1 MKTDENILT
10 GARTF
15 LPVFA
20 RAGASGTARL
30 LALVFLV
37 CVAGAQA
44 AQAQL
49 TIKTVTWDIIGLDSN
64 NVSIGPN
71 SFQVGS
77 RVCNTGGATL
87 NNVVGNFVWD
97 STNININLGG
107 AATNRARFL
116 AAGACID
123 FYYPV
128 SVTRTSAVYN
138 TTRRYHMTASAD
150 GVAAVSTPTPRE
162 LYAEHLISQGR
173 NTVTSITGPSS
184 VTVGQTYQYTLVAST
199 ATQGYEQLEA
209 FLDLPNVVFQVVSI
223 QTTYSA
229 PSGATNDKFYADACG
244 WNNVPGTTNYRDCVG
259 PANWSGGKVGGNLT
273 SVYTVKILAGGTTT
287 PGALILDFSGS
298 SFHYNNDYSPGG
310 GGGGISVTAT
320 DPAITIAKT
329 ASVATVTTAGAVVT
343 YTLRATNT
351 GTGSVTL
358 NDFIDT
364 PPTSPA
370 ATAYVAGSSKFNG
383 VAIGNPVSA
392 SGKLTWSGSFVV
404 PAGTFRDLTYQM
416 TIPSKPGT
424 YTNSAVAMFEYAQ
437 IDTTQTLAD
446 NSPASAAVTRTPP
459 IIALDKTVSPT
470 GTVLPGVDL
479 TYSIAFSNTGG
490 APASSFVLLDPV
502 PTNTD
507 FKVGSASTTLGSTGL
522 TVAVAYSN
530 DNGTTWT
537 YTPTSTA
544 GGAPAGYDR
553 TVTHVRWTFTGD
565 LSQTSPNH
573 AGSVAFGVRVR

>member
-1 MKTDENILT
+1 MTFDEKNLLR
-10 GARTF
+10 ARTF
-15 LPVFA
+15 FLVLA
-20 RAGASGTARL
+20 RAGAAKPVRL
-30 LALVFLV
+30 CLVALFL
-37 CVAGAQA
+37 CLAGAQTA
-44 AQAQL
+44 RAQL

-64 NVSIGPN
+64 NTSIGPN

-77 RVCNTGGATL
+77 RVCNTGGTTL

-97 STNININLGG
+97 STNIYINLSSS
-107 AATNRARFL
+107 ATNRSRLL
-116 AAGACID
+116 AAGACLD

-128 SVTRTSAVYN
+128 AVTRTSAAYN

-162 LYAEHLISQGR
+162 LYVEKLISQGR

-244 WNNVPGTTNYRDCVG
+244 WNSVPGTANYRDCVG
-259 PANWSGGKVGGNLT
+259 PNNWPGGKVGGNLT
-273 SVYTVKILAGGTTT
+273 SVYTVKILLGGTTT

-298 SFHYNNDYSPGG
+298 SFHYNNDYGTGG
-310 GGGGISVTAT
+310 LTINAT

-329 ASVATVTTAGAVVT
+329 ASATTVTAAGATVT

-370 ATAYVAGSSKFNG
+370 ATTYVSGSSTFNG
-383 VAIGNPVSA
+383 VAIANPTA
-392 SGKLTWSGSFVV
+392 AGGKLTWSGSFVV
-404 PAGTFRDLTYQM
+404 PAGAFRDLTYQM
-416 TIPSKPGT
+416 TIPNKPGT
-424 YTNSAVAMFEYAQ
+424 YTNSAVATLEYSQ
-437 IDTTQTLAD
+437 IDTTPTLAD
-446 NSPASAAVTRTPP
+446 NSPATAPVTRTPP
-459 IIALDKTVSPT
+459 NIALDKSVSPT
-470 GTVLPGVDL
+470 GTVLPGADL
-479 TYSIAFSNTGG
+479 TYTIVFSNGGG

-502 PTNTD
+502 PASTD
-507 FKVGSASTTLGSTGL
+507 FKVGSVSTTLGTTGL

-530 DNGTTWT
+530 DGGTSFT
-537 YTPTSTA
+537 YAPASGT

-573 AGSVAFGVRVR
+573 SGNVAFGVRVR

>member
-1 MKTDENILT
+1 MTFDEKNLLSAGT
-10 GARTF
+10 VF
-15 LPVFA
+15 LVLA
-20 RAGASGTARL
+20 RAGAARPVRL
-30 LALVFLV
+30 CLVALFL
-37 CVAGAQA
+37 CLAGAQTA
-44 AQAQL
+44 RAQL
-49 TIKTVTWDIIGLDSN
+49 TIRTVTWDIIGLDSN
-64 NVSIGPN
+64 NVNAGPN

-77 RVCNTGGATL
+77 RVCNTSGATL

-97 STNININLGG
+97 SSNIYIDLSGS
-107 AATNRARFL
+107 ATNRARFL

-128 SVTRTSAVYN
+128 AVTRLNAAYN

-162 LYAEHLISQGR
+162 LYVEKLISQGR

-209 FLDLPNVVFQVVSI
+209 FLDLPNVVFRVVSI

-244 WNNVPGTTNYRDCVG
+244 WNSVPGTANYRDCVG
-259 PANWSGGKVGGNLT
+259 PNNWPGGKVGGNLT
-273 SVYTVKILAGGTTT
+273 SVYTVKILSGGITT

-298 SFHYNNDYSPGG
+298 SFHYNNDYGG
-310 GGGGISVTAT
+310 GGTPTITAT
-320 DPAITIAKT
+320 GPLLTIAKT
-329 ASVATVTTAGAVVT
+329 ASAATVTAAGATIT

-351 GTGSVTL
+351 GTGQVTL

-370 ATAYVAGSSKFNG
+370 APTYVNGSSKFNG
-383 VAIGNPVSA
+383 VAISNPTSA
-392 SGKLTWSGSFVV
+392 GGKLTWSGSFVV
-404 PAGTFRDLTYQM
+404 PAGTFRDLTFQM
-416 TIPSKPGT
+416 TIPNKPGT
-424 YTNSAVAMFEYAQ
+424 YTNSAVAMLEYSQ
-437 IDTTQTLAD
+437 IDTTATTAD
-446 NSPASAAVTRTPP
+446 NSPATVGVTRTPP
-459 IIALDKTVSPT
+459 NIALDKSVSPT
-470 GTVLPGVDL
+470 GTVLPGADL
-479 TYSIAFSNTGG
+479 TYTIAFSNGGG
-490 APASSFVLLDPV
+490 APASTFVLLDPV
-502 PTNTD
+502 PASTD
-507 FKVGSASTTLGSTGL
+507 FKVGSASTTLGTTGL

-530 DNGTTWT
+530 DNGVSFT
-537 YTPTSTA
+537 YTPVSGA
-544 GGAPAGYDR
+544 GGAPAGHDR

>member
-1 MKTDENILT
+1 MNRMSQHGEVGRGGGRL
-10 GARTF
+10 A
-15 LPVFA
+15 
-20 RAGASGTARL
+20 ARL
-30 LALVFLV
+30 LLLAFFI
-37 CVAGAQA
+37 CVAGAQTA
-44 AQAQL
+44 HAQL

-64 NVSIGPN
+64 NQSIGPN

-77 RVCNTGGATL
+77 RVCNTSGTTL
-87 NNVVGNFVWD
+87 NNVVGNFIWD
-97 STNININLGG
+97 TSNIYINLSGL
-107 AATNRARFL
+107 ATNRARLL

-128 SVTRTSAVYN
+128 AVTRTSAAFN

-150 GVAAVSTPTPRE
+150 SVAAVSTPTPRE
-162 LYAEHLISQGR
+162 LYVEKLISQGR

-244 WNNVPGTTNYRDCVG
+244 WNSVPGTANYRDCIG
-259 PANWSGGKVGGNLT
+259 PVNWPGGKVGGNLT
-273 SVYTVKILAGGTTT
+273 SVYTVKILSGGTTT

-298 SFHYNNDYSPGG
+298 SFHYNNDYGTGG
-310 GGGGISVTAT
+310 GVTITAT
-320 DPAITIAKT
+320 DPAVTIAKT
-329 ASVATVTTAGAVVT
+329 ASAATVTAAGATIT

-358 NDFIDT
+358 NDFVDT

-370 ATAYVAGSSKFNG
+370 APTYVSGSSKFNN
-383 VAIGNPVSA
+383 VAISNPTSA
-392 SGKLTWSGSFVV
+392 GGKLTWSGSFVV

-416 TIPSKPGT
+416 TIPNKPGT
-424 YTNSAVAMFEYAQ
+424 YTNSAIALLEYVQ
-437 IDTTQTLAD
+437 IDTTQTMAD
-446 NSPASAAVTRTPP
+446 NSPASAPVTRTPP
-459 IIALDKTVSPT
+459 NIALNKTVSPT
-470 GTVLPGVDL
+470 GTVLPGADL
-479 TYSIAFSNTGG
+479 TYTIAFSNGGG
-490 APASSFVLLDPV
+490 APASSFVLLDPI
-502 PTNTD
+502 PANTD
-507 FKVGSASTTLGSTGL
+507 FKVGSVSTTLGTTGL

-530 DNGTTWT
+530 DNGVSFT
-537 YTPTSTA
+537 YTPVSGA
-544 GGAPAGYDR
+544 GGAAAGYDR

>member
-1 MKTDENILT
+1 MSRRTRHGEVGR
-10 GARTF
+10 GA
-15 LPVFA
+15 A
-20 RAGASGTARL
+20 RLAARL
-30 LALVFLV
+30 LLLAFFV

-64 NVSIGPN
+64 NTAVGPN

-77 RVCNTGGATL
+77 RVCNTGATTL

-97 STNININLGG
+97 SSNVYVDLSGS
-107 AATNRARFL
+107 ATNRARFL

-128 SVTRTSAVYN
+128 AVTRTSAAYD

-162 LYAEHLISQGR
+162 LYVEKLISQGR

-184 VTVGQTYQYTLVAST
+184 VTVGGVYQYTLVAST

-223 QTTYSA
+223 QTSYSA
-229 PSGATNDKFYADACG
+229 PAGATNDKFYADACG
-244 WNNVPGTTNYRDCVG
+244 WNSVPGTANYRNCVG
-259 PANWSGGKVGGNLT
+259 PNNWSGGKVGGNLT

-298 SFHYNNDYSPGG
+298 SFHYNNDYGAGG
-310 GGGGISVTAT
+310 GGFSITAT
-320 DPAITIAKT
+320 DPAVTLSKLSSA
-329 ASVATVTTAGAVVT
+329 ATVTAAGATVT

-351 GTGSVTL
+351 GTASVTL
-358 NDFIDT
+358 NDFVDT

-370 ATAYVAGSSKFNG
+370 APAYVAGSSKFNG
-383 VAIGNPVSA
+383 VAIANPTSA

-404 PAGTFRDLTYQM
+404 PAGTTRDLTFQM
-416 TIPSKPGT
+416 TIPNKPGT
-424 YTNSAVAMFEYAQ
+424 YTNNAVAMFEYAQ
-437 IDTTQTLAD
+437 IDTTQTTAD
-446 NSPASAAVTRTPP
+446 NSPASVGVTRTPP
-459 IIALDKTVSPT
+459 SVALAKTVSPT
-470 GTVLPGVDL
+470 GTVLPGADL
-479 TYSIAFSNTGG
+479 TYTIAFSNGGG

-502 PTNTD
+502 PASTD
-507 FKVGSASTTLGSTGL
+507 FKVGSAATTLGTTGL

-537 YTPTSTA
+537 YAPTSAA

>member
-1 MKTDENILT
+1 MSKRTQHIKVGR
-10 GARTF
+10 GA
-15 LPVFA
+15 A
-20 RAGASGTARL
+20 RLAARL
-30 LALVFLV
+30 LALAFFV

-49 TIKTVTWDIIGLDSN
+49 TIKAVTWDIIGLDSN
-64 NVSIGPN
+64 NTAIGPN

-77 RVCNTGGATL
+77 RVCNTGATAL

-97 STNININLGG
+97 TTNLYIELSGS
-107 AATNRARFL
+107 ATNRARFL
-116 AAGACID
+116 AAGACVD

-128 SVTRTSAVYN
+128 AVSRTSAAYN

-162 LYAEHLISQGR
+162 LYVEKLISQGR

-184 VTVGQTYQYTLVAST
+184 VTVGGVYQYTLVAST

-223 QTTYSA
+223 QTSYSA
-229 PSGATNDKFYADACG
+229 PAGATNDKLYADACG
-244 WNNVPGTTNYRDCVG
+244 WNSVPGTANYRDCVG
-259 PANWSGGKVGGNLT
+259 PNNWPGGKVGGNLT
-273 SVYTVKILAGGTTT
+273 SVYTVKILAGGMTT

-298 SFHYNNDYSPGG
+298 SFHYNNDYGTGG
-310 GGGGISVTAT
+310 GAPTITAS
-320 DPAITIAKT
+320 DPAITLSKLSSA
-329 ASVATVTTAGAVVT
+329 ATVTAAVATVT

-351 GTGSVTL
+351 GTSSVTL
-358 NDFIDT
+358 NDFVDT

-370 ATAYVAGSSKFNG
+370 APTYVSGSSKFNG
-383 VAIGNPVSA
+383 VAIANPTSA

-404 PAGTFRDLTYQM
+404 PAGTFRDLTFQM
-416 TIPSKPGT
+416 TIPNKPGT
-424 YTNSAVAMFEYAQ
+424 YTNNAVAMFEYVQ
-437 IDTTQTLAD
+437 IDTTQTTAD
-446 NSPASAAVTRTPP
+446 NSPASVGVTRTPP
-459 IIALDKTVSPT
+459 SLALAKTVSPT
-470 GTVLPGVDL
+470 GTVLPGADL
-479 TYSIAFSNTGG
+479 TYSIAFSNGGG

-502 PTNTD
+502 PANTD
-507 FKVGSASTTLGSTGL
+507 FKVGSAATTLGTTGL

-530 DNGTTWT
+530 DNGATWA
-537 YTPTSTA
+537 YAPASAA

-565 LSQTSPNH
+565 LSQTTPNH

>member
-1 MKTDENILT
+1 MTSEERDLP
-10 GARTF
+10 GARA
-15 LPVFA
+15 LPVA
-20 RAGASGTARL
+20 RARARAAGYARLSL
-30 LALVFLV
+30 LALLL
-37 CVAGAQA
+37 CLAGAQTA
-44 AQAQL
+44 RAQL

-64 NVSIGPN
+64 NTSVGPN

-77 RVCNTGGATL
+77 RVCNTSGATL

-97 STNININLGG
+97 SSNVYVNLGG
-107 AATNRARFL
+107 AATNRARVL
-116 AAGACID
+116 AASACID

-128 SVTRTSAVYN
+128 AVTRTSAAYN

-162 LYAEHLISQGR
+162 LYVEHLISQGR
-173 NTVTSITGPSS
+173 NTVTSITGPSA

-244 WNNVPGTTNYRDCVG
+244 WNSVPGTANYRDCVG
-259 PANWSGGKVGGNLT
+259 PNNWPGGKVGGNLT
-273 SVYTVKILAGGTTT
+273 SVYTVKILSGGTTT

-298 SFHYNNDYSPGG
+298 SFHYNNDYGTGSGTPT
-310 GGGGISVTAT
+310 ITAS
-320 DPAITIAKT
+320 DPAVTIAKT
-329 ASVATVTTAGAVVT
+329 ASLTTVTAASATVT

-370 ATAYVAGSSKFNG
+370 APAYVNGSSKFNG
-383 VAIGNPVSA
+383 VAIANPTS
-392 SGKLTWSGSFVV
+392 SGGKLTWSGSFVV
-404 PAGTFRDLTYQM
+404 PAGTFRDLTYQL
-416 TIPSKPGT
+416 TIPNKPGT
-424 YTNSAVAMFEYAQ
+424 YTNSAVAMLEYTQ

-446 NSPASAAVTRTPP
+446 NSPASVGVTRPP
-459 IIALDKTVSPT
+459 PSVALDKSVSPT
-470 GTVLPGVDL
+470 GTVLPGADL
-479 TYSIAFSNTGG
+479 TYTIAFSNGGG
-490 APASSFVLLDPV
+490 APASSFVISDPV
-502 PTNTD
+502 PANTD
-507 FKVGSASTTLGSTGL
+507 FKVGSASTTLGTTGL

-537 YTPTSTA
+537 YTPVSGA

-553 TVTHVRWTFTGD
+553 TVTNVRWTFTGD

-573 AGSVAFGVRVR
+573 AGSVSFGVRVR

>member
-1 MKTDENILT
+1 MSRRRQHGEFGR
-10 GARTF
+10 GA
-15 LPVFA
+15 A
-20 RAGASGTARL
+20 RSAARL
-30 LALVFLV
+30 LLLAFFV
-37 CVAGAQA
+37 CVAGASA

-49 TIKTVTWDIIGLDSN
+49 TIRTVTWDTIGLDSN
-64 NVSIGPN
+64 DVTAGPN
-71 SFQVGS
+71 SFQIGS
-77 RVCNTGGATL
+77 RVCNTGATTL
-87 NNVVGNFVWD
+87 SNVVGNFVWD
-97 STNININLGG
+97 SSNIYINLNGS
-107 AATNRARFL
+107 ATNRARFL

-128 SVTRTSAVYN
+128 SVTRTSAAYN

-162 LYAEHLISQGR
+162 LYVEKLISQGR

-244 WNNVPGTTNYRDCVG
+244 WNNVPGTANYRDCIG
-259 PANWSGGKVGGNLT
+259 PDNWPGGKVGGNLT
-273 SVYTVKILAGGTTT
+273 SVYTVKILSGGMTT

-298 SFHYNNDYSPGG
+298 SFHYNNDYGTGG
-310 GGGGISVTAT
+310 GAPTIVAS

-329 ASVATVTTAGAVVT
+329 ASQTTVTAAGATVT

-351 GTGSVTL
+351 GTGPVTL

-370 ATAYVAGSSKFNG
+370 TPTYVNGSSMFNG
-383 VAIGNPVSA
+383 VAIPNPTSA
-392 SGKLTWSGSFVV
+392 SGRLTWSGSFVV

-416 TIPSKPGT
+416 TIPNRPGT
-424 YTNSAVAMFEYAQ
+424 YTNSAVAMFEYSQ
-437 IDTTQTLAD
+437 IDTTPTLAD
-446 NSPASAAVTRTPP
+446 NSPATAGVTRTPP
-459 IIALDKTVSPT
+459 NIALAKTVSPT
-470 GTVLPGVDL
+470 GTVLPGAEL
-479 TYSIAFSNTGG
+479 TYTIAFSNGGG
-490 APASSFVLLDPV
+490 APASSFVLRDPV
-502 PTNTD
+502 PANTD
-507 FKVGSASTTLGSTGL
+507 FKVDSASATLGTTGL
-522 TVAVAYSN
+522 AVVIAYSN
-530 DNGTTWT
+530 DNGSTWT
-537 YTPTSTA
+537 YTPVSAA

-553 TVTHVRWTFTGD
+553 NVTHVRWTFTGD
-565 LSQTSPNH
+565 LTQTSPNH
-573 AGSVAFGVRVR
+573 TGSVSFGVRVR